1 MKTEDIQPV
10 IDLAGT
16 TFTDL
21 DRRRGRPPEP
31 PRTSPFQVARHRHL
45 LTVDPDGQWVSE
57 AEDGT
62 LTGAACALRRGGLWG
77 LSLLVVHPDTQ
88 GQGLGRRLLERALE
102 TARDADGAM
111 IISST
116 DPRAIRR
123 YAAAGFALWP
133 TLGAHG
139 VVRRDCL
146 DAPDG
151 VRDGDAG
158 DLAHTEAVDREVR
171 GAAHGADVLTMLE
184 GGMRLSVSDE
194 GYAVYG
200 EHRVVVLAARTPYG
214 AADLLRA
221 ALIAMREDG
230 EIHVNWI
237 TAAQQW
243 AISPVL
249 AAGLSLRPEGPICTR
264 GRLGPL
270 TPYLPSG
277 AFL

>member
-21 DRRRGRPPEP
+21 DRRLGRQPEP
-31 PRTSPFQVARHRHL
+31 PRTSPFLVARHRHL

-57 AEDGT
+57 AENGT
-62 LTGAACALRRGGLWG
+62 LTGAACALRREGLWG
-77 LSLLVVHPDTQ
+77 LSLLVVHPDAQ
-88 GQGLGRRLLERALE
+88 GQGLGRRLLDRALE

-111 IISST
+111 ITSST

-133 TLGAHG
+133 TLGAQG
-139 VVRRDCL
+139 VVRRDRL

-171 GAAHGADVLTMLE
+171 GAAHGSDILTMLE
-184 GGMRLSVSDE
+184 GGMRLAVSDE

-200 EHRVVVLAARTPYG
+200 EHRVVVLAARTPGG

-243 AISPVL
+243 AIGVVL
-249 AAGLSLRPEGPICTR
+249 AAGLSLGPKGPICSR